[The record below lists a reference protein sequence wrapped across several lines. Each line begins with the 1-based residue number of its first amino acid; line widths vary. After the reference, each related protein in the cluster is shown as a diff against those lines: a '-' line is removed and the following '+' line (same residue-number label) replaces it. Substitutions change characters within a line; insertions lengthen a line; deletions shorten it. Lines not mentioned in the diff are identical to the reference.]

1 LSRGLRA
8 GCILFAILLL
18 LGLGVVAGVA
28 LDREVFFRFIPPDNV
43 PAGAEEYF
51 RLIAQAWNAVE
62 QQYVDQEAA
71 DRQTLTYGAISGM
84 VDALGDTGH
93 STFLTPEMVQA
104 NYQFTQGQFEGIGAY
119 VEMRDDRA
127 VIVAP
132 IDGSPAEAAG
142 LQPGDV
148 ILSVDGESTAG
159 MPLTEVVQ
167 RITGPAGTEVTLTLL
182 RPATD
187 ETLEVT
193 LTRQEIDLENVIWAR
208 VPGTRIAHVRVVA
221 FSAGVTDDLRQALT
235 EIREQQLDG
244 LILDLRRNPGGLLSE
259 AVGVTS
265 QFLESGTVL
274 LRRDAQ
280 GNVERVAVTEGGL
293 ATGLPLV
300 ILIDAGSASAAEI
313 VSGALQ
319 DAGRA
324 QLVGE
329 TTFGTGTVLQQFPL
343 NDGSALLLATE
354 EWLTP
359 DGRVIWHMGIEP
371 DVPVELPPGA
381 TPLLPAAETTMTPE
395 QVEATDDA
403 QFLQALDL
411 LLPAP

>member
-1 LSRGLRA
+1 MSRGLRA

-18 LGLGVVAGVA
+18 LGLGVVTGVA

-43 PAGAEEYF
+43 PAGAEDDF

-142 LQPGDV
+142 LQPGDI
-148 ILSVDGESTAG
+148 ILDVDGQSTAG

-167 RITGPAGTEVTLTLL
+167 RITGPAGTDVTLTLL

-187 ETLEVT
+187 DTITVT
-193 LTRQEIDLENVIWAR
+193 LTRQEIDLDNVIWAR
-208 VPGTRIAHVRVVA
+208 VPGTRIAHVRIVA

-235 EIREQQLDG
+235 EIRQQELGG

-265 QFLESGTVL
+265 QFLESGNVL

-280 GNVERVAVTEGGL
+280 DNVEEVPVREGGL

-300 ILIDAGSASAAEI
+300 VLIDAGSASAAEI

-319 DAGRA
+319 DSGRA

-381 TPLLPAAETTMTPE
+381 TPLLPAAESTMTPE